1 MADDI
6 ISKLPD
12 QSVGDMAES
21 IGAVIGD
28 LLPDQT
34 GFVLL
39 VFRAGEGPN
48 DGIAHATNT
57 EPDMALAVL
66 NQFRLHA
73 QKSLEQAM
81 REKAKEGP

>member
-1 MADDI
+1 MSTDV

-21 IGAVIGD
+21 IGGVIGD
-28 LLPDQT
+28 LLPDGC

-39 VFRAGEGPN
+39 IFRPGDREGF
-48 DGIAHATNT
+48 DGMAHATNT
-57 EPDMALAVL
+57 EPDLALAVL

-81 REKAKEGP
+81 REKAKGK